1 MTVATGP
8 PGPGPTAVG
17 GSGPSAGKL
26 NGPVRVAWLLGCF
39 FISAGSLELPMG
51 VGISD
56 ACFALAVVG
65 LLLNGGLLRA
75 RVDPWVAAA
84 SGLAV
89 VAIGLG
95 SAVPDVGSDHVA
107 GGARLLFIWI
117 CLFLAVTQIVRTVRM
132 AAASMVSYAA
142 GCAVSGVLAVSQAL
156 TGMPRF
162 ADPGNSGHFQIRN
175 PGWSVHVND
184 QGAALAVA
192 VALCTGLLFTRN
204 RVGPSSVLYRLTL
217 TAILGPCVTGLI
229 LCGSITGMG
238 AAVVGCLAALS
249 QVRFRPITY
258 LGFAVSAAAAVT
270 IGLKAPTA
278 VPGGD
283 PISRY
288 RNATGQRNSP
298 SSLEDRMHTWRFA
311 LGWLADHPLL
321 GRGLGESTGGSYNGE
336 RLVHNI
342 GLLFWYQ
349 GGLLL
354 LIALLV
360 ILARLIWAAVALLR
374 ARHPLA
380 ASLFGGLTAA
390 LVFAQTAAICY
401 QRYFWLP
408 GLLIIGLLANRHAES
423 RWPPNVLLRP
433 TGQPNGRPGTAAPTD
448 SRDGSLPNAI
458 QRLL

>member
-8 PGPGPTAVG
+8 PAPGPTAVG
-17 GSGPSAGKL
+17 GSGPGGGEL
-26 NGPVRVAWLLGCF
+26 NGPVRLAWILGCF
-39 FISAGSLELPMG
+39 FISAGTIELPMG
-51 VGISD
+51 VGLSD
-56 ACFALAVVG
+56 ACFALAVAG
-65 LLLNGGLLRA
+65 LLLNGALLRA
-75 RVDPWVAAA
+75 WVDPWVATA

-95 SAVPDVGSDHVA
+95 VAVPEVGSDHFA
-107 GGARLLFIWI
+107 SGARLLFIWI

-132 AAASMVSYAA
+132 AVASMVSYAA
-142 GCAVSGVLAVSQAL
+142 GCAVSGVLAVTQAL

-162 ADPGNSGHFQIRN
+162 ADPEHAGQFRIRN

-204 RVGPSSVLYRLTL
+204 RAGPSSVLYRLTL

-238 AAVVGCLAALS
+238 AAAVGCLAALS
-249 QVRFRPITY
+249 RVRFRPITH
-258 LGFAVSAAAAVT
+258 LGFAVSAAAAVA
-270 IGLKAPTA
+270 IGLRSPTA
-278 VPGGD
+278 LRGGD

-288 RNATGQRNSP
+288 RNVTGQTAAP
-298 SSLEDRMHTWRFA
+298 SSLQDRLHTWQFA
-311 LGWLADHPLL
+311 LDWLSDHPLL
-321 GRGLGESTGGSYNGE
+321 GRGLGESTGGTYDGK

-360 ILARLIWAAVALLR
+360 ILGRLIWVLGMFLR
-374 ARHPLA
+374 ARHSLA
-380 ASLFGGLTAA
+380 PSLLGGLTAA
-390 LVFAQTAAICY
+390 LLFAQTAPICF

-408 GLLIIGLLANRHAES
+408 GLLIIGLLAGRRGAPAE
-423 RWPPNVLLRP
+423 PAV
-433 TGQPNGRPGTAAPTD
+433 TKGKTAITV
-448 SRDGSLPNAI
+448 R
-458 QRLL
+458 